1 MLTSGLKGEAIAR
14 RLVLS
19 LRTVMRHIADIMQ

>member
-1 MLTSGLKGEAIAR
+1 MAR
-14 RLVLS
+14 RLGLS